1 MKLIRADRA
10 RYYQYFQA
18 FLICIFLHLHL
29 IAVMVLQPPPAAN
42 YPTLKALM
50 EAVQAHAIAEGY
62 AVVKARS
69 KAGYKSGAVAKVG
82 IVCDRGGKSR
92 SKPRAKQKKT
102 ASIKCGC
109 PFKVN
114 ALYQSDPKNVDDGG

>member
-1 MKLIRADRA
+1 
-10 RYYQYFQA
+10 
-18 FLICIFLHLHL
+18 
-29 IAVMVLQPPPAAN
+29 MVLQLPPATD

-82 IVCDRGGKSR
+82 IVCDRDDKSR

-114 ALYQSDPKNVDDGG
+114 ALYNQILKT